1 MFNLHT
7 LKNTSKPYKR
17 TKRVGRGVG
26 SKMGKT
32 SGRGEKGGKSRS
44 GYKRRIGQEGGQAPL
59 YTKLPTRGFTRGRW
73 AKESVAINLGRID
86 AAYEDGETV
95 NHATLIDKG
104 LAPRLIP
111 GGIKILGDGE
121 LTKKVVIEAHRYSKS
136 ALTKLEKSTAEYKT
150 IKA

>member
-1 MFNLHT
+1 MFSLHT
-7 LKNTSKPYKR
+7 LKNTSRPQKR

-32 SGRGEKGGKSRS
+32 SGRGEKGAKARS

-73 AKESVAINLGRID
+73 IKESIAINLGRID

-95 NHATLIDKG
+95 NHSTLIDKG
-104 LAPRLIP
+104 LAPRQVP

-121 LTKKVVIEAHRYSKS
+121 LTKKVVIEAHRFSKS
-136 ALTKLEKSTAEYKT
+136 ALTKLEKSPAEHKT